1 MFVRF
6 LILGWAGQL
15 SIRSATFLLWTWKD
29 KSSFLTHSS
38 NKTSVI
44 QLFLRFVSSGKLLY
58 IFKAPWL
65 FGLANHKH
73 FQFFLCCTSGRHA
86 YQSYFTVL
94 SSRTIFSKKPL
105 HCRALIINKKVNLCL
120 HCHSMFQRQLKM
132 ALKIG
137 NLFVNEDDLILV
149 IVKASTDIDTYVN
162 GYHVYKNIWKKKWSL
177 IMWWI
182 NMLFIL
188 KRTLL

>member
-1 MFVRF
+1 MQLFFFELERISRVF
-6 LILGWAGQL
+6 LPTLQIK
-15 SIRSATFLLWTWKD
+15 LL
-29 KSSFLTHSS
+29 SS
-38 NKTSVI
+38 NFFS
-44 QLFLRFVSSGKLLY
+44 RFVSSGKLLY

-73 FQFFLCCTSGRHA
+73 FQFFPCCTSGCHA

-94 SSRTIFSKKPL
+94 DSRTIFSKKPL

-149 IVKASTDIDTYVN
+149 IVKASTEIDTYVN
-162 GYHVYKNIWKKKWSL
+162 GYHVYKNIWKKK
-177 IMWWI
+177 
-182 NMLFIL
+182 
-188 KRTLL
+188 